1 MTNWV
6 EEIAKEL
13 STKRLDA
20 DEKEAIKIFLRMAA
34 GKDEHETWFLAQRL
48 HDTLIDL
55 WKLRVYE

>member
-6 EEIAKEL
+6 EEMAKEL
-13 STKRLDA
+13 SKNRLEA

-34 GKDEHETWFLAQRL
+34 GKDEHETWFLANRL

-55 WKLRVYE
+55 WNLRVPQ